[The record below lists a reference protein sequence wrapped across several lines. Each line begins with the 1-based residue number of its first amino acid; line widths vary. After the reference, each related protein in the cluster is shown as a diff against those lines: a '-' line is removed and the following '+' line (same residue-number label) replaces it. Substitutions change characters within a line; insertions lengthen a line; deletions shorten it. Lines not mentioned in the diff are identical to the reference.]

1 MKYYAVKKGRHP
13 GIYTTWK
20 DCQKEVDYFKDA
32 KFKSFDSKEEALAYL
47 KQNNQKSSLPLKQ
60 ETINQRKQN
69 ENKISLSKDQYKA
82 YQQLLSGNNVFLTG
96 GAGTGKS
103 FVLQLFINEMEK
115 QNKNVI
121 VCAPTGIA
129 AINIQGVTIHRCFQV
144 SPEPQV
150 IKHIKRVPQVVKE
163 SDIIVIDEISM
174 CRIDLFDFVVRTI
187 MKAEENSLSRKQ
199 IVVVGDFF
207 QLPPVTT
214 DNDLE
219 VLKEIYENY
228 HKGYAF
234 ESTNWQDLNFQTVE
248 LKQVIR
254 QKNPEFIHELN
265 KARIGDYSCVS
276 YFNTHCQ
283 KTLFENGI
291 ILTATNRKAE
301 QINHDRLSKIPYK
314 AKVYHSRIVGDV
326 KNSDKPTL
334 DELHLKIGARV
345 MVLINDTEQNLYQ
358 NGSFGKVYKLEDE
371 SVTVILD
378 TNKTLVTFSY
388 HEWAIENYV
397 LSKRK
402 EGDIEDNHLSKE
414 KVGAFYQ
421 IPLKLAYA
429 ITMHKSQ
436 GQTYDQVNLI
446 PYSFDNGQ
454 LYVALSRVKSIEGL
468 CLINQ
473 LRQENLICSQEV
485 KDFYHIDSSKSKDK
499 LIYELG
505 KKVLNSHIIY
515 PKEIQDLIDY
525 IHKIEL

>member
-1 MKYYAVKKGRHP
+1 M
-13 GIYTTWK
+13 
-20 DCQKEVDYFKDA
+20 
-32 KFKSFDSKEEALAYL
+32 
-47 KQNNQKSSLPLKQ
+47 
-60 ETINQRKQN
+60 
-69 ENKISLSKDQYKA
+69 
-82 YQQLLSGNNVFLTG
+82 
-96 GAGTGKS
+96 
-103 FVLQLFINEMEK
+103 
-115 QNKNVI
+115 
-121 VCAPTGIA
+121 
-129 AINIQGVTIHRCFQV
+129 
-144 SPEPQV
+144 
-150 IKHIKRVPQVVKE
+150 VKE

-265 KARIGDYSCVS
+265 KARIGDYSCVH

-371 SVTVILD
+371 SVTVLLD
-378 TNKTLVTFSY
+378 TNKTLVTFGY

-485 KDFYHIDSSKSKDK
+485 KDFYHIGSYKSKDK

-505 KKVLNSHIIY
+505 KKVLNSHITY

-525 IHKIEL
+525 IHKI